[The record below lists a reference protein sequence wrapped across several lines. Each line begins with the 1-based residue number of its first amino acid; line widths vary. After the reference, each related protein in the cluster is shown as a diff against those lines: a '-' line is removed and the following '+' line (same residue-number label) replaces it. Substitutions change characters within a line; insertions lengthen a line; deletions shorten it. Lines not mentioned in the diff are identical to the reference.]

1 MTIDHQELY
10 QQLILDHNRHPKNF
24 RVIDEATGESE
35 GYNPLCGDRYHVY
48 VNLEGS
54 RIEDIAFQ
62 GTGCAISRASAS
74 LMTHLVRGKT
84 PSQAEEM
91 FVEFQQLVTGEV
103 DPTDELSEFGAFA
116 GIRDHPSRIKCAT
129 LGWHTLKAALDGTD
143 KATTE

>member
-1 MTIDHQELY
+1 MGGLRRDLSGAGPLADRSPGPPVVEVVDPGPERPKDPGRRSPDCSGRQFDSRLEL
-10 QQLILDHNRHPKNF
+10 
-24 RVIDEATGESE
+24 TGSE
-35 GYNPLCGDRYHVY
+35 EL
-48 VNLEGS
+48 
-54 RIEDIAFQ
+54 
-62 GTGCAISRASAS
+62 
-74 LMTHLVRGKT
+74 
-84 PSQAEEM
+84 